1 MSQLLFGRP
10 WEIPE
15 LVSINR
21 LRARSA
27 RLLPYRT
34 EAQALR
40 RDPAKSPWFKCL
52 DGEWAFRYFERPG
65 DIAEADL
72 ADGADTAAWP
82 RIAVPGDFTMQGW
95 SIPHYTNVQMPFA
108 NDPPRVPDANP
119 TGLYRLSFDLPAGW
133 ESRRTVLHFGGSES
147 ETVVFLNGKRVGM
160 FTDSRLPSEFDITPF
175 ARAGRNDLAVVVIR
189 WSASSYIEDQDHWW
203 QAGLFRDVY
212 LYSQKAELRVEDV
225 HVRAGYDPATGDGT
239 LDLEVKLDSA
249 QTTWSGAAPEWRDPV
264 VEAQLFGP
272 DGKPALPHPLRAV
285 GCMDYRASRRRV
297 AFETVLPKALP
308 WSAEVPNLY
317 TLVVTLRDTAGKFVE
332 ATSQRIGF
340 RTVEIK
346 GGQLLVN
353 GQAIEIRGVNR
364 HDHDPVL
371 GKTVTMEDSLTD
383 IRLLKQF
390 NFNAIRTSH
399 YPNDE
404 SWLDLCDEY
413 GLYVVGETNI
423 EAHANYHTICGD
435 EAFRHQFV
443 DRGSRMVVRDKN
455 HPAVIY
461 WSLGNESGYAENHDE
476 MVRWIRDFD
485 DTRPIHYEGAAN
497 ESGYRVAGHEGWGD
511 YASDIV
517 CPMYAPLESVEAYGR
532 QSLDTRPYIQCE
544 YSHAMGNSCG
554 ALADYW
560 ALYRKYPNLQ
570 GGFIWDWIDQ
580 GLLKHDAKGR
590 PFWAYGGDFGDR
602 PNDADFCCN
611 GMVQPDRQPKPQM
624 WDFKKIVQPAGFSAT
639 PDELARGRVS
649 VRSFDCFR
657 DLGDWLEARWFVE
670 VDGLPVAKGDC
681 GPLKVAPHQTATLA
695 LKGFRRPAVPAGSEA
710 YLTIEAVTKAKQP
723 WGPKGHV
730 VAWEQLALP
739 AAKGRAGARSRRPVE
754 KALPPPAVAEE
765 DATTAK
771 VVAGDVSIV
780 VDKEAGRLLS
790 VAVGGKTV
798 AERGPEFNLWRGPT
812 DNDGVKAAG
821 PRVYADKN
829 KPLGRWG
836 LAGLQTLAESLVS
849 ADFRKVA
856 GGYAVSAVRRYAGKD
871 PVLAIAV
878 EEKTVI
884 GAGGVLSS
892 TVTFDVPEA
901 IADLPRLG
909 VRWGIA
915 PGFESLEWFGLG
927 PRESYADR
935 KQGCRVGL
943 FASTVADQFFPYVL
957 PQETG
962 NHEDTRWLCLA
973 DRSGTGL
980 RFEAVGMRRF
990 GFSALHVTPEDLTAA
1005 LHVNE
1010 IAPRAETCLL
1020 LDAAQRGVGTA
1031 SCGPDTLPKY
1041 RLRAGMNTLRYRVV
1055 PVSK

>member
-1 MSQLLFGRP
+1 MSQFLFGRP

-15 LVSINR
+15 LVSVNR

-27 RLLPYRT
+27 RLLPYKT

-40 RDPAKSPWFKCL
+40 RDSLKSPWVKCL
-52 DGEWAFRYFERPG
+52 NGEWAFRYFERPE

-72 ADGADTAAWP
+72 ADGVDTSAWA
-82 RIAVPGDFTMQGW
+82 RIAVPGNFTMQGY
-95 SIPHYTNVQMPFA
+95 SIPHYTNVQMPFK

-119 TGLYRLSFDLPAGW
+119 TGLYRLSFDLPDDWAA
-133 ESRRTVLHFGGSES
+133 RRTVLHFGGSES

-160 FTDSRLPSEFDITPF
+160 FTDSRLPSEFDISPY

-189 WSASSYIEDQDHWW
+189 WTASSYIEDQDHWW
-203 QAGLFRDVY
+203 QAGIFRAVY
-212 LYSQKAELRVEDV
+212 LYSQKAELYVEDMFAK
-225 HVRAGYDPATGDGT
+225 AGYDPKTGEGS
-239 LDLEVKLDSA
+239 LDLEVKLNSC
-249 QTTWSGAAPEWRDPV
+249 QSNWSGTDAEWRDPT
-264 VEAQLFGP
+264 VEVQLFGA
-272 DGKPALPHPLRAV
+272 DGKPALRHPLSV
-285 GCMDYRASRRRV
+285 KGCMDYRASRRRV
-297 AFETVLPKALP
+297 AFETTVPKALP

-317 TLVVTLRDTAGKFVE
+317 TLVVTLRDSAGKVVE
-332 ATSQRIGF
+332 HTSQRIGF

-390 NFNAIRTSH
+390 NFNAVRTCH

-413 GLYVVGETNI
+413 GIYVVGETNI
-423 EAHANYHTICGD
+423 EAHANYHTICRD
-435 EAFRHQFV
+435 EAWRHHFV
-443 DRGSRMVVRDKN
+443 DRGSRMVLRDKN

-461 WSLGNESGYAENHDE
+461 WSLGNESGYGENHDE

-497 ESGYRVAGHEGWGD
+497 ASGYGVANHEGWGD
-511 YASDIV
+511 YASDIT
-517 CPMYAPLESVEAYGR
+517 CPMYASVESVENYGK
-532 QSLDTRPYIQCE
+532 QSKDTRPFIQCE

-570 GGFIWDWIDQ
+570 GGYIWDWIDQ

-611 GMVQPDRQPKPQM
+611 GMIQPDRQPKPQM
-624 WDFKKIVQPAGFSAT
+624 WDFKKIVQPAGFTASAA
-639 PDELARGRVS
+639 DLAKGRVN
-649 VRSFDCFR
+649 VRNFDAFR

-681 GPLKVAPHQTATLA
+681 GPLKVAPGKTATVA
-695 LKGFRRPAVPAGSEA
+695 LKGFKRPSVPAGAEA
-710 YLTIEAVTKAKQP
+710 FVTIEAVTKAKQS

-730 VAWEQLALP
+730 VAWEQLALESP
-739 AAKGRAGARSRRPVE
+739 RVRKSASPKVRP
-754 KALPPPAVAEE
+754 LPPVIVAEE
-765 DATTAK
+765 DAATAK
-771 VVAGDVSIV
+771 LVAGDVAV
-780 VDKEAGRLLS
+780 AVDKARGRILS

-798 AERGPEFNLWRGPT
+798 VSAGPEFNLWRGPT

-821 PRVYADKN
+821 PGVYSNPN

-836 LAGLQTLAESLVS
+836 LAGLNNLAETLVA

-856 GGYAVSAVRRYAGKD
+856 GGYEVSATRTFAGKD
-871 PVLAIAV
+871 PKLPITVA
-878 EEKTVI
+878 EKVVV
-884 GAGGVLSS
+884 GAGGVLEASA
-892 TVTFDVPEA
+892 TFDVPEA
-901 IADLPRLG
+901 LADLPRLG
-909 VRWGIA
+909 FRWEVA
-915 PGFESLEWFGLG
+915 PGFEDLQWFGLG
-927 PRESYADR
+927 PRESYIDR
-935 KQGCRVGL
+935 KQGSRIGL
-943 FASTVADQFFPYVL
+943 FASTVDGQFYPYVL
-957 PQETG
+957 PQENG
-962 NHEDTRWLCLA
+962 NHEETRWFALRDRAGVGVKFAA
-973 DRSGTGL
+973 DGK
-980 RFEAVGMRRF
+980 RF

-1005 LHVNE
+1005 LHTNE
-1010 IAPRAETCLL
+1010 VSRRAETCVLV
-1020 LDAAQRGVGTA
+1020 DAAQRGVGTA

-1041 RLRAGMNTLRYRVV
+1041 RLHAGKTMLRYTVT
-1055 PVSK
+1055 PL